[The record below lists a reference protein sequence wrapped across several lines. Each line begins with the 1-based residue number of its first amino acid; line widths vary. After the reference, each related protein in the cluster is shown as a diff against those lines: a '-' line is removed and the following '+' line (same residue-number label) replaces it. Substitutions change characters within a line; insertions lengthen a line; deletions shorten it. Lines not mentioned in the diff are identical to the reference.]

1 VKVLLLGG
9 AGFIGSHLSDALV
22 TAGHEV
28 TVLHQPRTSLENLSK
43 VLKSIKLIE
52 GDFCNSD
59 LVSKAVHGMDI
70 IVHLIGPTLPRNSF
84 INPTN
89 DIKNNI
95 FPSLSLFEFCARAVV
110 KKIIFISSGGT
121 IYGLPQHVPIN
132 EDHPLN
138 PITPYGISKLTI
150 EKYLGLYYHHYGLDY
165 TVLRLAN
172 PFGER
177 QSPLGGQGVIAAWMR
192 KVLQKEPIE
201 IWGNGSTIRDYIY
214 IQDVV
219 KAIELSMF
227 TQTDIKIFNVGSGI
241 GTSLLKLHQFLEVQV
256 GRTIPIDFKNSASAD
271 VPINFLDYSL
281 IKHVLGWSPQVLIE
295 EGIKRTWN
303 SIALPRHDSLM

>member
-1 VKVLLLGG
+1 MKVLLLGG

-28 TVLHQPRTSLENLSK
+28 TVVHQPRTSLENLSK

-52 GDFCNSD
+52 GDFCNPD

-177 QSPLGGQGVIAAWMR
+177 QSPDRGQGVIATWIQN
-192 KVLQKEPIE
+192 VLQNKPIE
-201 IWGNGSTIRDYIY
+201 IWGDGSIIRDYIY
-214 IQDVV
+214 VQDVV

-227 TQTDIKIFNVGSGI
+227 KHIDTKVFNVGSGI
-241 GTSLLKLHQFLEVQV
+241 GTSLLELHRLLEAQV
-256 GRTIPIDFKNSASAD
+256 GRSIPIDFKNSKSAD
-271 VPINFLDYSL
+271 VPINFLDNSRISHL
-281 IKHVLGWSPQVLIE
+281 MGWFPEVIIE
-295 EGIKRTWN
+295 EGIKKTW
-303 SIALPRHDSLM
+303 DSFVLS